1 MKLKDI
7 KTGINDLEDIVK
19 TQSSDGSWNYDNY
32 MHGLANGL
40 ILALS
45 LIKNEKPEFLE
56 APEKW
61 LGKKN
66 KK

>member
-7 KTGINDLEDIVK
+7 KAGVSNLKDVLKV
-19 TQSSDGSWNYDNY
+19 QCSNGNWNYDNY

-45 LIKNEKPEFLE
+45 LVNNDDDPKFLN

-61 LGKKN
+61 LSEKE
-66 KK
+66 